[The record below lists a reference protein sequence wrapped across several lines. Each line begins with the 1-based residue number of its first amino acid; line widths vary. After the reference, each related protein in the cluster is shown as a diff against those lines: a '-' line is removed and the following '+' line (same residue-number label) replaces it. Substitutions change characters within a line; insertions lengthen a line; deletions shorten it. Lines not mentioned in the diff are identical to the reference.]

1 MTTLESSGGD
11 EDRDVLGDDEGEQLE
26 EDEDEVEQD
35 AEEDEE
41 DEAPLAS
48 SSADG
53 PIVDIPSG
61 IGWWGCLATPVST
74 LL

>member
-1 MTTLESSGGD
+1 MLGG
-11 EDRDVLGDDEGEQLE
+11 GEQEILE
-26 EDEDEVEQD
+26 EDEDEDEAGED
-35 AEEDEE
+35 AEDDE

-61 IGWWGCLATPVST
+61 ISWWGCLATSVST